1 MLERLELEAFLTL
14 AEELHFGRTAERL
27 HVTTGRISQTI
38 RKLERRVGAPLFER
52 NSRKV
57 ALTDVGRQL
66 RDDLLPAYEQISA
79 GLAQAV
85 AVGRGGRIKGVVRVG
100 WSAAWCGNL
109 MVQAADRFRV
119 RHPDC
124 EVEVTE
130 VQLRDPLGGMR
141 EGTIDLQLTEFPVR
155 EPDIT
160 TGALV
165 FAEPRALMVPADHP
179 FARRESV
186 SMEDMA
192 DATLVTLNDARI
204 PRYWMDRYFPRATP
218 SGRRIPQGPATN
230 FWPEVLVHIANG
242 VGVSTVSLRAEAF
255 HQRPGVVFVPFHD
268 APPIEYGLMWPTAGK
283 NPLVG
288 PFLEVVD
295 ELTRPA
301 RRASRPPEGPE
312 GLGEPGEQPA
322 ADPLG

>member
-38 RKLERRVGAPLFER
+38 QKLERRIGAPLFER

-79 GLAQAV
+79 GLAQAI
-85 AVGRGGRIKGVVRVG
+85 AVGRGVRVKGVVRVG

-124 EVEVTE
+124 DVELTE
-130 VQLRDPLGGMR
+130 VQLCDPLGGMR
-141 EGTIDLQLTEFPVR
+141 AGTIDLQLTEFPVR

-165 FAEPRALMVPADHP
+165 FSEPRALMVPSGHP
-179 FARRESV
+179 FARRDSV
-186 SMEDMA
+186 SMEDLA
-192 DATLVTLNDARI
+192 DTTLVTLNDAQI
-204 PRYWMDRYFPRATP
+204 PRYWMDRYFPRTTP
-218 SGRRIPQGPATN
+218 SGRKIPQGPAVT
-230 FWPEVLVHIANG
+230 FWPEALVHIANG
-242 VGVSTVSLRAEAF
+242 VGVSTVSRRAEAF
-255 HQRPGVVFVPFHD
+255 HRRPGMVFVPFHD

-283 NPLVG
+283 NPLVA
-288 PFLEVVD
+288 PFLEIVN
-295 ELTRPA
+295 EITG
-301 RRASRPPEGPE
+301 PPRHT
-312 GLGEPGEQPA
+312 PA
-322 ADPLG
+322 APTETAPPADALG